1 MVRVVILLGPPG
13 AGKGTQA
20 ARLSSALGLPHIA
33 TGDLFRENREKGT
46 PLGKRAQEF
55 MDKGQLVP
63 DELVL
68 EMLFDRV
75 ARKDCVGGYLLD
87 GFPRT
92 LPQAEAL
99 EKRLP
104 QGASV
109 QAVSLSVPDAALLE
123 RITGRRSCKSCGNV
137 HHVKNA
143 RPRIEGRCDRC
154 GNALVQRPDD
164 TEAVFRER
172 LAVYR
177 RQTQPLEGFYRS
189 RGILAEVAGDR
200 EPDQVFEALRQVA
213 SAQVASSQSAA
224 GRVKA

>member
-20 ARLSSALGLPHIA
+20 ARLSSALGLPHVA
-33 TGDLFRENREKGT
+33 TGDLFRENWDKGT

-55 MDKGQLVP
+55 MDQGKLVP

-68 EMLFDRV
+68 EMLFERV
-75 ARKDCVGGYLLD
+75 ARADCARGYLLD

-104 QGASV
+104 KGASV
-109 QAVSLSVPDAALLE
+109 QAVNLVVPDAVLLE
-123 RITGRRSCKSCGNV
+123 RITGRRTCKSCGNV
-137 HHVKNA
+137 HHVKSA
-143 RPRIEGRCDRC
+143 RPRIEGQCDRC
-154 GNALVQRPDD
+154 GGALVQRTDD
-164 TEAVFRER
+164 TEPVFRER

-177 RQTQPLEGFYRS
+177 RQTQPLESFYRS
-189 RGILAEVAGDR
+189 RGVLAEVAGDR
-200 EPDQVFEALRQVA
+200 EPDRVFAALLQVA
-213 SAQVASSQSAA
+213 SEKVQA
-224 GRVKA
+224 

>member
-55 MDKGQLVP
+55 MDKGNLVP
-63 DELVL
+63 DDLVL

-75 ARKDCVGGYLLD
+75 SRADCARGYLLD

-104 QGASV
+104 QGTSV
-109 QAVSLSVPDAALLE
+109 QAVNLVVPDASLLE
-123 RITGRRSCKSCGNV
+123 RITGRRTCKSCGNV
-137 HHVKNA
+137 HHVKSA
-143 RPRIEGRCDRC
+143 RPRVEGQCDRC
-154 GNALVQRPDD
+154 GGALIQRTDD
-164 TEAVFRER
+164 TESVFRER

-177 RQTQPLEGFYRS
+177 RQTQPLEGFYRT
-189 RGILAEVAGDR
+189 RGVLAEVAGDR
-200 EPDQVFEALRQVA
+200 EPERVFEALLQVA
-213 SAQVASSQSAA
+213 SEK
-224 GRVKA
+224 VKA